1 MCAGAVRETVFSVP
15 EVIRRINA
23 DFVPVAMSM
32 MAFHAR
38 SEDDEGKALKSIYR
52 SKVQPQGTC
61 VLNSGG
67 QVLAWVLM
75 FDKNKSVLDFLDR
88 GLKRFR
94 DHPDAKEA
102 ILTERYMRFPSAK
115 LEDMKDEAKPQ
126 PVAERHPDGKH
137 CPGTPDV
144 PPGTVVARVIGRA
157 LDKDGK
163 PSARMVN
170 QEHLALDRFEVP
182 PSMQEKVA
190 QALADGGTGRVVL
203 PDDFARLC
211 MAYAFLGNKD
221 SGPMSKVSIFRI
233 ASDVKQCEFW
243 AQKAASRVAS
253 APGVSLWRVEGK
265 TDVFGK
271 AAAAGDKG
279 LHHEVKLT
287 WEGYIE
293 LDGKRITRLLLA
305 ARGTEKLKWGTEAL
319 KARAKTDDEVAF
331 LPAGRFIDMECGV
344 RYGIIG
350 EPVPIEKARDGK

>member
-1 MCAGAVRETVFSVP
+1 VCAGAVRETVFSVP
-15 EVIRRINA
+15 QVIRRINA

-32 MAFHAR
+32 IAFHAR

-75 FDKNKSVLDFLDR
+75 FDKNKSVLDFLDH

-102 ILTERYMRFPSAK
+102 IMTERYMRFPSAK

-126 PVAERHPDGKH
+126 PFAERHPDGKH

-182 PSMQEKVA
+182 PSMQEKLA

-221 SGPMSKVSIFRI
+221 SGPMSKVSVFRI

-243 AQKAASRVAS
+243 AQRVDGGKA
-253 APGVSLWRVEGK
+253 LWRVEGK

-271 AAAAGDKG
+271 GAAAAGDAG
-279 LHHEVKLT
+279 LRHEVKLT

-305 ARGTEKLKWGTEAL
+305 ARGTEKLKWGSEAL
-319 KARAKTDDEVAF
+319 KARAQTDDEVAF
-331 LPAGRFIDMECGV
+331 LPSGRFIDMECGV

-350 EPVPIEKARDGK
+350 EPVPIKKAKDGK